1 MRLNT
6 NMTSNKA
13 VELKKLFDKSID
25 EIDDSLGYKDLAK
38 AVALVLEENY
48 GSHNYVAFV
57 EELKKNL
64 EM

>member
-6 NMTSNKA
+6 NMTLNKA

-38 AVALVLEENY
+38 AVALILEENY
-48 GSHNYVAFV
+48 GSHNYAAFV